1 MKKFILSIVALLVL
15 TACGGADKKCIETD
29 ADVNVEIEAET
40 EEPYDSQD
48 DEKPIEIT
56 TNVSQ
61 EDIDYASAGIEANIE
76 ELEILGDEILED
88 ASLEIDESNRRK
100 LKDAAIDAYKRGK
113 DKFQEKL
120 QDIKDS
126 DEYQDAV
133 EKASEFKE
141 QATDKAIEML
151 DNMF

>member
-40 EEPYDSQD
+40 EETYGYQD
-48 DEKPIEIT
+48 DEKPVEIT
-56 TNVSQ
+56 PNVSQ